1 MLAES
6 GVGTVAVDVSHHA
19 ITKMEVNLI
28 PLGAFNIGTA
38 YIIADTEVADMAFG
52 GVVNRPVSNCREQM
66 LTIIDMVYIDG
77 ILSF

>member
-1 MLAES
+1 MDSRSRCRSSCHHKNES
-6 GVGTVAVDVSHHA
+6 QPDT
-19 ITKMEVNLI
+19 TC
-28 PLGAFNIGTA
+28 AFYIGTA

>member
-1 MLAES
+1 MLAETR
-6 GVGTVAVDVSHHA
+6 GRAVIEEICDHA
-19 ITKMEVNLI
+19 IIVVEI
-28 PLGAFNIGTA
+28 HARQFAAFDISTA